1 MAIYTYS
8 NANQNID
15 LLLEE
20 VVKEGEARIK
30 SKDGQIFVIRPGLKI
45 DSPLN
50 IEGINLGISTNEIIQ
65 SIHESRG
72 RELCYG

>member
-30 SKDGQIFVIRPGLKI
+30 SKDGQIFVIRPGQKI